1 MNQTAP
7 ETSHA
12 SPEGYG
18 IWIAALAAVLFS
30 AKAILAKL
38 IYQHG
43 ADAITVISLRLAFAG
58 PVFAL
63 IAVWETRKAK
73 QVALSGREIALV
85 WLLGLLG
92 YYLSSLLDFT
102 GLQYIPAALERLILF
117 LTPTVVALISWVF
130 LSKPIDARQWLGLLI
145 SYGGVVCV
153 FWKQLRLST
162 MSSSNLTQSS
172 LMIGCAFCFAATLSY
187 AVYMVLS
194 GNLVKKVG
202 SLRLVAYAMTV
213 SSLLTAL
220 HFALFAR
227 QDLTQFATPVYLYS
241 ILNAVFCTIVPV
253 YLTMIAIAK
262 IGPARTSQLSML
274 GPISL
279 IFLGFW
285 ILHEPI
291 TLLQLIGTGIVLLG
305 VASVTRAKAASNS
318 A

>member
-1 MNQTAP
+1 MSRASEVSP
-7 ETSHA
+7 A
-12 SPEGYG
+12 SPERFG

-63 IAVWETRKAK
+63 IAFWEARKAK
-73 QVALSGREIALV
+73 QVPLSGREIALV

-117 LTPTVVALISWVF
+117 LTPTVVALISWAF
-130 LSKPIDARQWLGLLI
+130 LSKPIDARQRLGLLI

-153 FWKQLRLST
+153 FWEQLRLNSL
-162 MSSSNLTQSS
+162 SPSS
-172 LMIGCAFCFAATLSY
+172 LMIGSALCFAATLSY
-187 AVYMVLS
+187 AIYMVLS

-213 SSLLTAL
+213 SSLLTGL

-227 QDLTQFATPVYLYS
+227 QDLRQFATPVYLYS
-241 ILNAVFCTIVPV
+241 ILNALFCTIVPV
-253 YLTMIAIAK
+253 YLTMIAIAR
-262 IGPARTSQLSML
+262 IGAARTSQLSML

-291 TLLQLIGTGIVLLG
+291 TVLQLIGTGIVLLG
-305 VASVTRAKAASNS
+305 VASVNRVS
-318 A
+318 